1 MHCRQKEVNTFF
13 VIVDKKYKPAFYKK
27 NRQYDGYQQSSSS
40 STSVTTAEQNR
51 YLGKTLLMEMENKRN
66 SDQQQHRGQLYSP
79 SPARKAADSS
89 LSCHKGSDT
98 TSGMPPHSLVACLSS
113 AISVSFKL
121 DATL

>member
-1 MHCRQKEVNTFF
+1 MFQRKKLNVNF
-13 VIVDKKYKPAFYKK
+13 IK
-27 NRQYDGYQQSSSS
+27 RQYDGYQQSSSS

-98 TSGMPPHSLVACLSS
+98 TSGMPPHSLAACLSS
-113 AISVSFKL
+113 TISVSFKF